1 MSVEA
6 IVRAVETAA
15 AAEAEGI
22 VAGARADAATVVSAA
37 QAAADAAVREACDRA
52 EPRFRAEAMR
62 RVNAARLRLLER
74 RAVRS
79 AELVDAAAEAARAR
93 LALLAADPTGPRW
106 IGALERLLEE
116 TAALVG
122 TGGTLRVRRA
132 DIAAARWTA
141 ARLGCRLEPFDA
153 ARGGAGSA
161 AAPGVIGR
169 SADGR
174 IEVDATVPV
183 RLERARIRY
192 AESVARLLGVGA

>member
-6 IVRAVETAA
+6 IVRAVEEAA
-15 AAEAEGI
+15 AAEADGI
-22 VAGARADAATVVSAA
+22 VAGARADAAAAVSAA
-37 QAAADAAVREACDRA
+37 QAAADSAVRAACDRA

-62 RVNAARLRLLER
+62 RVNASRLRLLER

-79 AELVDAAAEAARAR
+79 AQLVDATAEAARAR
-93 LALLAADPTGPRW
+93 LAEIAADPTGPRW

-122 TGGTLRVRRA
+122 SGGTLRVRRA
-132 DIAAARWTA
+132 DIGAARSTA
-141 ARLGCRLEPFDA
+141 ARLGCRLEPSDI
-153 ARGGAGSA
+153 
-161 AAPGVIGR
+161 APGVIGR

-183 RLERARIRY
+183 RLERARIRF
-192 AESVARLLGVGA
+192 AEPVARLLGVDA

>member
-6 IVRAVETAA
+6 IVRAVEAAA

-22 VAGARADAATVVSAA
+22 VAGARADAAAAVSTA
-37 QAAADAAVREACDRA
+37 QSAADAAIRAACDRA

-79 AELVDAAAEAARAR
+79 AELVEAAAAAARVR
-93 LALLAADPTGPRW
+93 LDAIAADPGGRRW

-116 TAALVG
+116 TAGLVG
-122 TGGTLRVRRA
+122 AGGMLGVRRA
-132 DIAAARWTA
+132 DAVAARSIA
-141 ARLGCRLEPFDA
+141 ARLGCRLEA
-153 ARGGAGSA
+153 ADI
-161 AAPGVIGR
+161 APGVVGR

-174 IEVDATVPV
+174 IEVDATVAV
-183 RLERARIRY
+183 RLEHARIRL
-192 AESVARLLGVGA
+192 AEPVAHLLGVDA